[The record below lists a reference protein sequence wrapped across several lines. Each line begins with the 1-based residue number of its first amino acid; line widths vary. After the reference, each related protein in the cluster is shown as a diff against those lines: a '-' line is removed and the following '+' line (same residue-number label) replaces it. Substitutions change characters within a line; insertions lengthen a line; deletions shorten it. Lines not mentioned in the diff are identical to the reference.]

1 MFQNGRILSFHLIKQ
16 RYLVGLYIF
25 VEIWIQKQLIYKFC
39 RAYIKGKYKKVDDK
53 YIKTFLSLQKQVS
66 FFEVMLNTFN
76 QRTSMGS
83 TDALSII
90 YRDIIITLFRDMLW
104 NEESE
109 LLQYTMDTFAEVEN
123 FNYTLEKIVEKY
135 NWGENF

>member
-1 MFQNGRILSFHLIKQ
+1 
-16 RYLVGLYIF
+16 
-25 VEIWIQKQLIYKFC
+25 
-39 RAYIKGKYKKVDDK
+39 
-53 YIKTFLSLQKQVS
+53 
-66 FFEVMLNTFN
+66 
-76 QRTSMGS
+76 MGS

-109 LLQYTMDTFAEVEN
+109 LLQYTMGTFAEVEN

>member
-1 MFQNGRILSFHLIKQ
+1 
-16 RYLVGLYIF
+16 
-25 VEIWIQKQLIYKFC
+25 
-39 RAYIKGKYKKVDDK
+39 
-53 YIKTFLSLQKQVS
+53 
-66 FFEVMLNTFN
+66 
-76 QRTSMGS
+76 MGS

-90 YRDIIITLFRDMLW
+90 YRDIIITIFRDMLW

-109 LLQYTMDTFAEVEN
+109 LLQYTMGIFAEVEN

>member
-1 MFQNGRILSFHLIKQ
+1 MYSFSNKRDRTQLAVGVSKPYTYIL
-16 RYLVGLYIF
+16 G
-25 VEIWIQKQLIYKFC
+25 
-39 RAYIKGKYKKVDDK
+39 GKYKKVDDK
-53 YIKTFLSLQKQVS
+53 YIRTFLSLQKQVP

-109 LLQYTMDTFAEVEN
+109 LLQYTRGTFAEVEN

>member
-1 MFQNGRILSFHLIKQ
+1 MYSFSNKRDRTQLAVGVSKPYTYIL
-16 RYLVGLYIF
+16 G
-25 VEIWIQKQLIYKFC
+25 
-39 RAYIKGKYKKVDDK
+39 GKYKKVDDK
-53 YIKTFLSLQKQVS
+53 YIRTFLSLQKQVP

-109 LLQYTMDTFAEVEN
+109 LLQYTMGTFAEVEN

>member
-1 MFQNGRILSFHLIKQ
+1 
-16 RYLVGLYIF
+16 
-25 VEIWIQKQLIYKFC
+25 
-39 RAYIKGKYKKVDDK
+39 
-53 YIKTFLSLQKQVS
+53 
-66 FFEVMLNTFN
+66 MLNTFN

-83 TDALSII
+83 TDALSIR